1 MANLF
6 SEFLKPFT
14 SGLAAPAPN
23 TQNPASPFFN
33 PPKPMSAAPAAN
45 QSTPTGA
52 RYVAP
57 PTVGAQPAA
66 AVPAAPAATPSAP
79 AGSPMVLP
87 NGSNVT
93 VDQRGYVTSAPSS
106 FAIDTSKPI
115 SSDALASTITTTDV
129 QNNYG
134 RYVQQLA
141 DAYKPTK
148 DYLEALAAVQSV
160 KAKDAELESNL
171 ITGNNLP
178 GDTLDYAQGRT
189 AKAKGLNA
197 IEGLRAEQAL
207 QVQELIRSGNIEAAK
222 ATVEAMNK
230 TPYSATASPFGG
242 YLIFDQRTG
251 QYSIAGSEDIMGG
264 GGVPG
269 AGGAPTIP
277 TFLQPAIGDIA
288 GVTYIDV
295 GKIAS
300 NQLPYAQQVSAQT
313 GIPLLSTEDANKVQE
328 AQATYTGAVT
338 LLDTI
343 ANSALNVIYA
353 ETTGQAIEQAAR
365 LEARA
370 LLPNSQERLYKDTK
384 KAFLSMLTRAAGEKG
399 VLTDIDVQRIEKA
412 LPTFLDT
419 RQIAQQKQ
427 AQLRKIFDA
436 QVQGAV
442 SAYLGVNPTQPN
454 TAAGSGQ
461 VDMNAYAW

>member
-6 SEFLKPFT
+6 ADFLKPFT

-33 PPKPMSAAPAAN
+33 PPKPISLTPPGANQSTKYGDRYAAPPKINPQSAAPAA
-45 QSTPTGA
+45 
-52 RYVAP
+52 
-57 PTVGAQPAA
+57 AA
-66 AVPAAPAATPSAP
+66 PAAPAAPGNAV
-79 AGSPMVLP
+79 VLP
-87 NGSNVT
+87 NGANVT
-93 VDQRGYVTSAPSS
+93 MSNGAITSAPSS
-106 FAIDTSKPI
+106 FTIDTSKPVP
-115 SSDALASTITTTDV
+115 SSAFESSVTNTDV
-129 QNNYG
+129 QSTYG
-134 RYVQQLA
+134 QYVKMLA
-141 DAYKPTK
+141 DAYKPTQ
-148 DYLEALAAVQSV
+148 DYLDALAAVQSV

-207 QVQELIRSGNIEAAK
+207 QVQELIRGGNIEAAK

-251 QYSIAGSEDIMGG
+251 QYSVAGSEEIMGG
-264 GGVPG
+264 GAPG
-269 AGGAPTIP
+269 AGGAPSIP
-277 TFLQPAIGDIA
+277 TFLQPAMGEIA

-300 NQLPYAQQVSAQT
+300 NQLPYAQQISAQT

-353 ETTGQAIEQAAR
+353 ETTPEAIEQAAY
-365 LEARA
+365 LQARA
-370 LLPNSQERLYKDTK
+370 LLPNSQERLYSETK

-399 VLTDIDVQRIEKA
+399 VLTDVDVARIEKA
-412 LPTFLDT
+412 LPSFSDT
-419 RQIAQQKQ
+419 RAIALQKQ
-427 AQLRKIFDA
+427 AQLRNIFDA